1 MRLIFC
7 YKLFQKRKDYNKS
20 FNAVTILLLRMIFVY
35 FLLNAKNK
43 LHYMFLRKIHSFSTE
58 TSKFFNAWWDLILY
72 AKLGIRNL
80 LGISSTLLAWWLF
93 NVNMIPDLWSEHFL
107 LISIDYFLIV
117 LLLAQKRSPVAF
129 KLWLFCGWHFWLK
142 LL

>member
-1 MRLIFC
+1 MTHIITFDLNKMFC
-7 YKLFQKRKDYNKS
+7 EFWLKKLFQKRKDYNKS

-93 NVNMIPDLWSEHFL
+93 NVNMIRDLWDKHFSFDEL
-107 LISIDYFLIV
+107 SNFVIWSYYLM
-117 LLLAQKRSPVAF
+117 RWF
-129 KLWLFCGWHFWLK
+129 KTA
-142 LL
+142 